1 MEEVTDCL
9 ELNLW
14 LKVAGCSVVSSL
26 LDVVLIE
33 LTDDV
38 EESLL
43 LDSILL
49 NVMVG
54 PVEI

>member
-43 LDSILL
+43 LDSLLL